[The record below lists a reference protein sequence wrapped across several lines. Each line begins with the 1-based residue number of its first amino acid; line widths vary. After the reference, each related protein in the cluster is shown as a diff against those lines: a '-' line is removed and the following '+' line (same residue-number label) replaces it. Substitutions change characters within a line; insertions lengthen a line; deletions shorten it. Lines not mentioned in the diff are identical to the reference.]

1 MKRRTAMSI
10 SVFLLLALG
19 GCTETDTVTPPAP
32 PPPPPPPPGPASVRL
47 VEVARDVGFPLF
59 VTSPPGDQNR
69 IFIVDK
75 GGRIRIVKN
84 GSLLPQ
90 PFLDIANKVSGG
102 DEQGLLGLAF
112 HPNFASNG
120 RFIVNYTDP
129 AGNTKVAVYRVSGN
143 PDLADPA
150 SEQLILSIDQPFGN
164 HNGGMVVFGPDGQ
177 LYIGTGDGGSGG
189 DPQGNG
195 QNKNALLGK
204 ILRVT
209 VNDNGQ
215 LSVPADNP
223 FVGQPGARGEVWSYG
238 LRNPWRF
245 SFDRQNGN
253 LYIADVGQNN
263 REEIDVATQAD
274 QFGKS
279 VNYGWN
285 VMEGS
290 GCYDSACN
298 PAAFTLPV
306 LDYTHANGCSIT
318 GGYVYRGSAV
328 PALQGLYFYADYCRG
343 WIRSFRLASG
353 SATEQ
358 KEWTELATGGLVT
371 SFGEDARGELYVMT
385 TAVVYR
391 IAPSP

>member
-1 MKRRTAMSI
+1 MKIRIAMSI
-10 SVFLLLALG
+10 PGLLLLAVG
-19 GCTETDTVTPPAP
+19 GCTPTDTVTPP
-32 PPPPPPPPGPASVRL
+32 PPPPPPPPGPVAVQL
-47 VEVARDVGFPLF
+47 VEVARNVGFPLF
-59 VTSPPGDQNR
+59 VTAPPGDQSR
-69 IFIVDK
+69 LFIVDK

-84 GSLLPQ
+84 GSLLSQ

-120 RFIVNYTDP
+120 RFIVDYTDL
-129 AGNTKVAVYRVSGN
+129 AGTTRVAVYRVGAN

-150 SEQLILSIDQPFGN
+150 SEQVILSIDQPFAN

-177 LYIGTGDGGSGG
+177 LYIGSGDGGSGG

-195 QNKNALLGK
+195 QNRTTLLGK

-209 VNDNGQ
+209 VNDDGQ
-215 LSVPADNP
+215 LSIPADNP
-223 FVGQPGARGEVWSYG
+223 FAGQSSARNEIWSYG

-253 LYIADVGQNN
+253 LYIADVGQAN
-263 REEIDVATQAD
+263 REEIDVATQTD
-274 QFGKS
+274 QFGKGA
-279 VNYGWN
+279 NYGWN
-285 VMEGS
+285 QAEGT
-290 GCYDSACN
+290 GCYSSNCN

-306 LDYTHANGCSIT
+306 LDYTHADGCSIT
-318 GGYVYRGSAV
+318 GGYVYRGAAV
-328 PALQGLYFYADYCRG
+328 PALVGLYFYSDYCRG

-353 SATEQ
+353 AASER
-358 KEWTELATGGLVT
+358 KEWTELATGGRVT

-391 IAPSP
+391 IAPVP